1 MSKYFSIPQ
10 IKSAVEQLSAF
21 DSKWV
26 IPPLVF
32 ASNQVDEAPG
42 YQPLTVFGS
51 PDIYLDN
58 FFSGALIGLQMRD
71 GGNSLRP
78 KFAELQS
85 KGRVLDGA
93 GTPIPGAD
101 YLVHQKVV
109 LWGSGYSR
117 NGYEAM
123 INRGELEKQPR
134 TRSAFRL
141 TAAFRPAFE
150 LGLPPSFR
158 FETLLVWL
166 FAFRE
171 IPDAVTS
178 WSELWDHFKVTF
190 LSNNDFP
197 LAYQGRFALQN
208 PPLPWP
214 TDFLV
219 ERPTDLEYQRALIPS
234 VVVEVLDVEFW
245 QRIRVALETEIQS
258 GYEGLSERERREL
271 SRLVASGLS
280 GTKRVFLLGDP
291 GTGKSTLARIVKRAF
306 NQELEATRFFCIEAE
321 ITDKSTESTLVG
333 FTGLDGGWI
342 PGSLTAEIDGRS
354 LLYAEAKLSDAS
366 VRNQVNLIILDEANR
381 KDIEVLLA
389 RLQNSLD
396 SLSTDPRD
404 DSSKI
409 LIGRDG
415 LRYVSP
421 FTYVVMTGNSPKDD
435 EGRVEQSRPFKRRP
449 SLIRVTN
456 PLAKAIASMTLAEFS
471 TASQRIWERCASDS
485 QGFSRS
491 ADIVT
496 ALHAEVAAM
505 TVFHSILCRM
515 NTFGLGVS
523 YGLLRKLS
531 VLIGNEWVLGASSFS
546 DAVDG
551 ALCGGISAL
560 TGVRTTVDGASLRA
574 ALLQVADLQ
583 ATFPRFYDF
592 VSGTLAETS
601 EYGTV
606 VPHF

>member
-1 MSKYFSIPQ
+1 MPKYFSIPQ
-10 IKSAVEQLSAF
+10 IKAAVEHLSAF

-32 ASNQVDEAPG
+32 ASNQVDLAPE
-42 YQPLTVFGS
+42 YKPLNVLGS
-51 PDIYLDN
+51 PDVYLDN
-58 FFSGALIGLQMRD
+58 FFSGALIGLQMRS

-78 KFAELQS
+78 KFSELQS
-85 KGRVLDGA
+85 KGKVLDSTGI
-93 GTPIPGAD
+93 PIPGAD

-123 INRGELEKQPR
+123 INRGQLEKQPN
-134 TRSAFRL
+134 TRSSFRL
-141 TAAFRPAFE
+141 TAAFQPAFE
-150 LGLPPSFR
+150 AGLPVSFR
-158 FETLLVWL
+158 FEMLLIWL

-171 IPDAVTS
+171 IPDAVNS
-178 WSELWDHFKVTF
+178 WSELWGNFKTTF
-190 LSNNDFP
+190 LGGNDFP
-197 LAYQGRFALQN
+197 LAYRGRFSLQN
-208 PPLPWP
+208 PALPWP
-214 TDFLV
+214 VDFLAQ
-219 ERPTDLEYQRALIPS
+219 RPTNLDYQRALIPS
-234 VVVEVLDVEFW
+234 VVVEPLDVNFW
-245 QRIRVALETEIQS
+245 QRIRVALETEIQR
-258 GYEGLSERERREL
+258 GYEGLSAQERTEL
-271 SRLVASGLS
+271 SRLVVSGLS

-291 GTGKSTLARIVKRAF
+291 GTGKSTLARIVKMAF
-306 NQELEATRFFCIEAE
+306 NQELEATRFFCIESE

-342 PGSLTAEIDGRS
+342 PGVLTAEIDGRS
-354 LLYAEAKLSDAS
+354 LLNAEERLSDAS

-389 RLQNSLD
+389 RLQTSLD

-409 LIGRDG
+409 SIGRDG

-421 FTYVVMTGNSPKDD
+421 FTYIVMTGNSPKDD

-449 SLIRVTN
+449 SLIRITN
-456 PLAKAIASMTLAEFS
+456 PLAKAISGMNVSEFS
-471 TASQRIWERCASDS
+471 TVSQRIWERCASDS

-491 ADIVT
+491 ADIVA
-496 ALHAEVAAM
+496 ALHSEVAAM
-505 TVFHSILCRM
+505 TVLHSILCCM

-523 YGLLRKLS
+523 YGLLRKLC
-531 VLIGNEWVLGASSFS
+531 VLIGNEWALGAASFS

-574 ALLQVADLQ
+574 ALLQVANLQ
-583 ATFPRFYDF
+583 AAFPRFYDF